1 MNFIK
6 NTPMP
11 QNFATTISG
20 DMLTD
25 QSLSDYLKNRGI
37 KMSVATIKKN
47 HSDINRCPPSGK
59 IGATR
64 YYKKEQVET
73 WIEEKFQS
81 EGARHA

>member
-1 MNFIK
+1 MSQNL
-6 NTPMP
+6 P
-11 QNFATTISG
+11 QTVIG

-47 HSDINRCPPSGK
+47 YADLSKCPPSGK

-64 YYKKEQVET
+64 YYKKEQVEM
-73 WIEEKFQS
+73 WIDEKFQQ
-81 EGARHA
+81 EGAHHA